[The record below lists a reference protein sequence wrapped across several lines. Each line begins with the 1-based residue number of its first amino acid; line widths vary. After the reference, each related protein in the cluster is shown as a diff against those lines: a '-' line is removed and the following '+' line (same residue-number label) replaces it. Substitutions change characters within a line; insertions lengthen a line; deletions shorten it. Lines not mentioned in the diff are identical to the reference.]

1 MTWFTISL
9 NSVFLTHEGKNDE
22 LTKTALVQFLRSPFS
37 VLRSPFSVLRS
48 PFSLICV
55 PVLLLAG
62 AAAEVRAA
70 RITIDTSETVT
81 NGGKTL
87 SSGGGDTITVTGS
100 ITIASDYAHGIN
112 ANSDNNTIIN
122 NAGAGITTSGQQG
135 HGIRVR
141 NDNTITNEAGADI
154 SAAGAGGKG
163 IYAQGDRNEI
173 TNRGRITTAGDP
185 DRFGVLAEGILSFSD
200 SKIINEAGGVIRT
213 QGAGATGIYANGNR
227 NEITNRGRIQTSGN
241 PDINGNRADGIR
253 AVNDSAIRNTGAII
267 TEGVNARGIS
277 VNNRNEII
285 NEAGGVIST
294 VQAEAYGIYA
304 TGEQN
309 QITSAGR
316 INTTG
321 PQAHGIAAAD
331 NSRITHSGRIQV
343 TGPGAIGVRAS
354 NGNELTLSG
363 SITSARGAAL
373 ALGDNNTVNHS
384 GQDTLRST
392 GADTPAVMMG
402 DGNTL
407 TNTGR
412 IEALGRDANAHAIT
426 GGSNNTINNSG
437 TISARGG
444 RAINF
449 TGRGNTLNLLPG
461 AVLIGDINLGAGG
474 RVNITVDAAPA
485 YSVLWENIAARP
497 KRGAGMPFFYNARRR
512 QLATWDPRS
521 LAASAQA
528 LGDIG
533 ANVSALMAR
542 SGPRPAASTRN
553 MRSMAG
559 RAPAFWL
566 GPFGSRARYR
576 EQAGLNPEFAQLG
589 LAAGYDLRLDATT
602 QFGVLAGYGRG
613 ELRFAGKQ
621 RFKPGPGVFKGPFAA
636 FYVRRDL
643 APFQVQL
650 GLAGGALRQAHSR
663 LVNDNLAP
671 NGQARARAEPRS
683 WWLAP
688 EARIGWRL
696 DAGLMQFEPS
706 FTARYVRQS
715 IQGFTETGV
724 RAPATVARRTVELL
738 ETRLA
743 LQAGREVGAGR
754 IALRAGW
761 QYRDDLGSNEARVR
775 LLGESQRIRL
785 ESGLGSSLYLAAE
798 AEFEL
803 APGLALNLSGEAV
816 SGSGYR
822 KLGGM
827 ATLYKRF

>member
-1 MTWFTISL
+1 M
-9 NSVFLTHEGKNDE
+9 
-22 LTKTALVQFLRSPFS
+22 
-37 VLRSPFSVLRS
+37 
-48 PFSLICV
+48 
-55 PVLLLAG
+55 
-62 AAAEVRAA
+62 
-70 RITIDTSETVT
+70 
-81 NGGKTL
+81 
-87 SSGGGDTITVTGS
+87 
-100 ITIASDYAHGIN
+100 
-112 ANSDNNTIIN
+112 
-122 NAGAGITTSGQQG
+122 AGAGITTSGQQG

-141 NDNTITNEAGADI
+141 NDNKITNEAGADI
-154 SAAGAGGKG
+154 RAAGAGGKG
-163 IYAQGDRNEI
+163 IYAQGDGNEI

-200 SKIINEAGGVIRT
+200 SKIINEAGGVINT

-227 NEITNRGRIQTSGN
+227 NQITNRGRIQTSGN
-241 PDINGNRADGIR
+241 PDTNGNRADGIR
-253 AVNDSAIRNTGAII
+253 AVNDSTIRNGRGGEII
-267 TEGVNARGIS
+267 TEGANARGIS
-277 VNNRNEII
+277 VNSRNKII
-285 NEAGGVIST
+285 NEAGGLIST
-294 VQAEAYGIYA
+294 ANAEAYGIYA
-304 TGEQN
+304 AGEQN

-321 PQAHGIAAAD
+321 PRAHGIAAAD
-331 NSRITHSGRIQV
+331 NNRITHSGRIQI
-343 TGPGAIGVRAS
+343 TGPGAVGIRAG
-354 NGNELTLSG
+354 NGNELTLGG
-363 SITSARGAAL
+363 SITSAQGAAL
-373 ALGDNNTVNHS
+373 HLGDNNTVNHS
-384 GQDTLRST
+384 SQDTLRSM
-392 GADTPAVMMG
+392 GENAPAVMMG

-412 IEALGRDANAHAIT
+412 IEALGRGANAHAIT
-426 GGSNNTINNSG
+426 GGGNNTINNSG
-437 TISARGG
+437 IISARGG

-461 AVLIGDINLGAGG
+461 SVLIGDINLGAGG

-497 KRGAGMPFFYNARRR
+497 KRGAGLPFFYNARRR

-521 LAASAQA
+521 LTASAEA
-528 LGDIG
+528 LGDVSG
-533 ANVSALMAR
+533 NVSALMAR
-542 SGPRPAASTRN
+542 SGPRSAASTRN

-636 FYVRRDL
+636 FYARRDV
-643 APFQVQL
+643 APVWLQL

-715 IQGFTETGV
+715 IQGFTETGR

-738 ETRLA
+738 ETRLVLKA
-743 LQAGREVGAGR
+743 SREVGAGR

-775 LLGESQRIRL
+775 LLGESQRVRL
-785 ESGLGSSLYLAAE
+785 ESGLGSSLYLGAE

-803 APGLALNLSGEAV
+803 APGLVLNLSGEAV

-827 ATLYKRF
+827 ATLYQRF